1 MSEGSRRVSD
11 YLPGGRGAQG
21 FRRKRWS
28 RTVSNLQELAGIGD
42 VDRSAVNVFGS
53 LAGTIAD
60 FAGAAAGVVA
70 IVQLMQSWTGTQ
82 TTLDS
87 IKNAINAQ
95 YARLREDQKAQDIT
109 ARLTNLDNE
118 TAVAKGVADGLAA
131 DVAANLS
138 TGERNQRIETCLTA
152 LEALG
157 GEAWN
162 APFDDQVYWND
173 WPDFANIFG
182 AGDDFYREFG
192 YGYSKFGTDDLA
204 PAPDQNGR
212 VLSYTYI
219 LAAYLRV
226 LALVLA
232 EIIALESP
240 SVQQWK
246 DALHNA
252 AQKLQNVH
260 DTILESIESLAPA
273 PWSGPRTSPSDPLEG
288 QFAWTGFDL
297 FEAMQWFVF
306 VGVPLPDLAAP
317 LTGVTPLYRR
327 FEPGQ
332 SRCHGRGCAD
342 RVRRRRS
349 PQRIQL
355 HSLLDR
361 RQDEGRRLHPRS
373 LPGAPPDPLPPSWY
387 DPYRKF
393 QVRLLKRRK
402 DVYRGVGLPAVR
414 EAITKVSALIGEPPP
429 AGPSPADWS
438 LLQVSEIVGPDDA
451 GQRSLRHVRRFLEQ
465 TPVYDLPDTYWS
477 SPVKGFRALLEV

>member
-1 MSEGSRRVSD
+1 M
-11 YLPGGRGAQG
+11 
-21 FRRKRWS
+21 
-28 RTVSNLQELAGIGD
+28 SNLQELAGIGD

-252 AQKLQNVH
+252 AQKLQSVH
-260 DTILESIESLAPA
+260 DTISDGIESLAPA
-273 PWSGPRTSPSDPLEG
+273 PWLGPRTSPWDPLEG

-297 FEAMQWFVF
+297 FQAMQWFVD
-306 VGVPLPDLAAP
+306 VGEQLPELAAP
-317 LTGVTPLYRR
+317 LTGVTPIYHQ
-327 FEPGQ
+327 FEPGNPDVAVAGVQ
-332 SRCHGRGCAD
+332 IEFGAVDRFCGNSSMAAWIVDKTKAD
-342 RVRRRRS
+342 GYILG
-349 PQRIQL
+349 PYQ
-355 HSLLDR
+355 
-361 RQDEGRRLHPRS
+361 G
-373 LPGAPPDPLPPSWY
+373 PLPQPPPTSYY

-393 QVRLLKRRK
+393 QVRLLKRHK
-402 DVYRGVGLPAVR
+402 DVYRGIGLPAVR
-414 EAITKVSALIGEPPP
+414 EAITKVSRLIGDSPP
-429 AGPSPADWS
+429 AGPSPGDWS
-438 LLQVSEIVGPDDA
+438 LRVVSDIVGQDGA
-451 GQRSLRHVRRFLEQ
+451 GVRSLSHIRRFLEQ
-465 TPVYDLPDTYWS
+465 TPVYDLPDSYWS
-477 SPVKGFRALLEV
+477 APVKGFRALLEV